1 MKLENILYLVGGV
14 GIAYALSMDSKFKK
28 QNRVGVARTEAVV
41 SEQII
46 DEPKLVLP
54 SDKVQ
59 PPAPYNPNLQQ
70 FQTNEVASFDGLTQ
84 TSKQILN
91 KQPLEISGV
100 LIRGVM

>member
-14 GIAYALSMDSKFKK
+14 GIAYALTMNSKFKK
-28 QNRVGVARTEAVV
+28 KEAGVATTGAVV

-46 DEPKLVLP
+46 DEPKVVLP

-59 PPAPYNPNLQQ
+59 PPAPYNPNLPQ
-70 FQTNEVASFDGLTQ
+70 FTVSEVASFDGLTQ

-91 KQPLEISGV
+91 KEPFEVSGV
-100 LIRGVM
+100 LIRGIM

>member
-28 QNRVGVARTEAVV
+28 ENKAGVARTGAVV

-46 DEPKLVLP
+46 DEPKVVMP

-59 PPAPYNPNLQQ
+59 PPAPYNPNLPQ
-70 FQTNEVASFDGLTQ
+70 FTVSEVASFDGLTQ
-84 TSKQILN
+84 TSKEILN
-91 KQPLEISGV
+91 NEPIAISAV
-100 LIRGVM
+100 LYRGVM